1 MIIMRLKESLFSFF
15 IRTLLALIMF
25 FSISI
30 YLSDDENYFA
40 SKDFFFSSNIDF
52 SYIKSKLNVLM
63 GEHLGIG
70 GEQFVTSEKLNY
82 KDVIKVDD
90 SYYFTTDYNYVL
102 NNLAS
107 GVVIFIGEQ
116 NKLGSTIIIS
126 SDDGTNYWYS
136 NIENINVNLYDY
148 IEKGVIIGSTIG
160 NSFYLTLEKN
170 GEYLNYEDYI

>member
-1 MIIMRLKESLFSFF
+1 
-15 IRTLLALIMF
+15 
-25 FSISI
+25 
-30 YLSDDENYFA
+30 
-40 SKDFFFSSNIDF
+40 
-52 SYIKSKLNVLM
+52 M
-63 GEHLGIG
+63 GEYLGIG